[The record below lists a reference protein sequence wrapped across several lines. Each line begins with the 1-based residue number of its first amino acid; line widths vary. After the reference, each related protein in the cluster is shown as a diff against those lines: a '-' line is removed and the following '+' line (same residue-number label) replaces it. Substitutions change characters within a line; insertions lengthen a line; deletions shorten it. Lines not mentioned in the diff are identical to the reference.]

1 MLLAPRSA
9 LLLTTVSLAAGLFV
23 APGAAYAADMIIN
36 LTQEQMAAELKK
48 VASTS
53 TAAAENGW
61 KATLSGVGDLDTS
74 TSYVV
79 DPTHGRALEQS
90 RYGKDL
96 IDTRLAV
103 AGKGVY
109 YSTTDPT
116 SRSTVKMMGRPT
128 VRYVFT
134 AQPSLNLTTYLENTP
149 TPAAM
154 LTEDIQAGTK
164 TTHDNGSADYTFSNG
179 GERLTVRVA
188 DTGTLNQVQIS
199 LKDFT
204 VKVSYAYG
212 PQNVTLPSPKITMDS
227 ATFDRG
233 RAYLDMPRSVAAVAN
248 DGAAAARQA
257 AKGRT
262 VTVNSVR
269 KHVRRQA
276 TTFNADTGVKM
287 VKVGD
292 IRGGARVSATNPWTG
307 KTVDYTVK
315 ASGRKVTV
323 RG

>member
-1 MLLAPRSA
+1 MSLASRPA
-9 LLLTTVSLAAGLFV
+9 LLLSTVSLAAGLLA
-23 APGAAYAADMIIN
+23 APGAAYAADTTIS

-48 VASTS
+48 VAGTS

-61 KATLSGVGDLDTS
+61 KATLSGTGDLAIS

-79 DPTHGRALEQS
+79 DPAHGRALEES
-90 RYGKDL
+90 RYGKGPV
-96 IDTRLAV
+96 DTRV
-103 AGKGVY
+103 SVVGKGTY
-109 YSTTDPT
+109 YSILDAT
-116 SRSTVKMMGRPT
+116 SRSVVKMMGRPA

-134 AQPSLNLTTYLENTP
+134 AQPSLNLTTYLEDAP

-154 LTEDIQAGTK
+154 LTEDIPAGTK
-164 TTHDNGSADYTFSNG
+164 TTHDNGWTDYTFNNG
-179 GERLTVRVA
+179 GERLTVQVA
-188 DTGTLNQVQIS
+188 DTGILSQVQIS

-204 VKVSYAYG
+204 VKVTYAYE
-212 PQNVTLPSPKITMDS
+212 PQRVSLPSPAITMDS
-227 ATFDRG
+227 VTFDRG
-233 RAYLDMPRSVAAVAN
+233 RAYLDMSRSVAAVAN
-248 DGAAAARQA
+248 DGAADARQA

-262 VTVNSVR
+262 VTVSSVR

-276 TTFNADTGVKM
+276 TTFNAGARVKM
-287 VKVGD
+287 VKVAD
-292 IRGGARVSATNPWTG
+292 VRGGVRVSATNPWTA

>member
-1 MLLAPRSA
+1 MPLASRSA
-9 LLLTTVSLAAGLFV
+9 LLLSTVSLAAGLFAV
-23 APGAAYAADMIIN
+23 PGAAYAVDTTIS

-48 VASTS
+48 IADTS
-53 TAAAENGW
+53 TAAAKNGW
-61 KATLSGVGDLDTS
+61 KATVSTVGDLDS
-74 TSYVV
+74 FTSYVV

-90 RYGKDL
+90 RYANDL
-96 IDTRLAV
+96 VDTRIAV

-109 YSTTDPT
+109 SSIIDPD
-116 SRSTVKMMGRPT
+116 SRAAVKMMGRPT

-134 AQPSLNLTTYLENTP
+134 ARPSLNLTTYLEDTP

-154 LTEDIQAGTK
+154 LTEDIPAGTK
-164 TTHDNGSADYTFSNG
+164 TSHDNGSTDYTFSNG
-179 GERLTVRVA
+179 GERLTVQVA
-188 DTGTLNQVQIS
+188 DTGTLSQVQIS

-204 VKVSYAYG
+204 VKVNYAYA
-212 PQNVTLPSPKITMDS
+212 PQQVSLPALAITMDS
-227 ATFDRG
+227 VTFDRG

-262 VTVNSVR
+262 VTVSSVR
-269 KHVRRQA
+269 KHVRREA
-276 TTFNADTGVKM
+276 AAFNAGTRVKM
-287 VKVGD
+287 VKVAEM
-292 IRGGARVSATNPWTG
+292 RGGVRVSATNPWTG